1 MTEFDIP
8 TGPLATVVYI
18 GVAPDAAKIWF
29 TEWASNRIAYLDNTL
44 AVPLKIDAQSYIQ
57 STPLV
62 LRINQTYPLDVM
74 VTRNKN
80 SAPLLLLNQ
89 IELICCRNE

>member
-18 GVAPDAAKIWF
+18 AVAPDAAKIWF

-44 AVPLKIDAQSYIQ
+44 AVPLDLNATKLYSIL
-57 STPLV
+57 STCSEDKSNISI
-62 LRINQTYPLDVM
+62 RCNGD
-74 VTRNKN
+74 
-80 SAPLLLLNQ
+80 
-89 IELICCRNE
+89 